1 MSARAYKLR
10 LTRVPPCCPHC
21 VGAAA
26 WGCLS
31 FFFLQQTSPARTQH
45 AKAGLH
51 EPGKHTLTGRKCA
64 GILWRNPRRP
74 CQEGG
79 GCAQHAPFA
88 SLPWQCAPQPQGSG
102 AKALPPAH
110 SLKRTSSLPQRP
122 RPASPLRL
130 QPAATK
136 SRTELSS
143 GSRMLVGPG
152 GRHRYTHM
160 NRDPA
165 AARPC
170 SKCRWASIREAWRQ
184 ALPLDPNSSL
194 TVSSWLDAKPHQ
206 HSRLCLGCGLQG
218 LRMGF

>member
-1 MSARAYKLR
+1 M
-10 LTRVPPCCPHC
+10 
-21 VGAAA
+21 GD
-26 WGCLS
+26 CLS
-31 FFFLQQTSPARTQH
+31 DVPRPCAREPGSKTSPEHAVQPGLHRPRLPEKSSELIQLCSYCLVTKLKKAACECQGIQSETDKSATMLPSLFGSSCLGFVYQSFLQQTSHARTQH

-64 GILWRNPRRP
+64 GILWCNTRRP

-79 GCAQHAPFA
+79 VCAQHAPFA

-102 AKALPPAH
+102 NKALPPAH
-110 SLKRTSSLPQRP
+110 SLKRKSSLPQRP

-152 GRHRYTHM
+152 AGTGT
-160 NRDPA
+160 P
-165 AARPC
+165 
-170 SKCRWASIREAWRQ
+170 
-184 ALPLDPNSSL
+184 
-194 TVSSWLDAKPHQ
+194 T
-206 HSRLCLGCGLQG
+206 
-218 LRMGF
+218 